1 MTNKKNRKWWSRIA
15 RRIAK
20 RYRNETIYRE
30 YTRSPG
36 WPSVAFWSSLY
47 K

>member
-1 MTNKKNRKWWSRIA
+1 MTNKKNRKWWNRIA

-20 RYRNETIYRE
+20 RYKNESIYRD
-30 YTRSPG
+30 YTGRSN